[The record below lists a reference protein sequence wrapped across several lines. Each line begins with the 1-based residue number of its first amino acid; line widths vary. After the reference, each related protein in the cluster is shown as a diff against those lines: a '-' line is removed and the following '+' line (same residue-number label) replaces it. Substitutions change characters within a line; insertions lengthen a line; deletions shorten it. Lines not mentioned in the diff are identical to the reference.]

1 MKKYKI
7 LVLLA
12 LIYSHSVFAG
22 TWIEDSLG
30 FAFEFPRGWS
40 KAVLRNAETARIQ
53 FAKSNRDAILQI
65 DIVRRTKDYD
75 LDRFIEETVDTF
87 LKRYPDL
94 KVVREKILEE
104 EMQGFDESVFLVMHY
119 TEKKAVIS
127 NRFLFHK
134 KGNMYYVLQAK
145 TARIRY
151 QNYSRDFDMIMKT
164 FRAEPK
170 IRYRW
175 RNDSLAYLDPVRDEK
190 AIQYIS
196 ITIRPIDSYPTDKQ
210 QSNVQNDN
218 WLNSVDNFKNP
229 FSEDSDLPLSQPNTD
244 DMISPP
250 KNSDKD
256 KKPSSDTVIP
266 ETNGP
271 LIAPETNPI

>member
-1 MKKYKI
+1 MKTRVI
-7 LVLLA
+7 LVVLTLFTSGS
-12 LIYSHSVFAG
+12 LFAG

-40 KAVLRNAETARIQ
+40 KAVLRNSETARIQ
-53 FAKSNRDAILQI
+53 FAKANRDAILQI
-65 DIVRRTKDYD
+65 DVVRRTKEYD

-94 KVVREKILEE
+94 KVVREKVLEE
-104 EMQGFDESVFLVMHY
+104 EMQGFDESVFVVLHY

-145 TARIRY
+145 TPRSRFQQYAR
-151 QNYSRDFDMIMKT
+151 DLDMIMKT
-164 FRAEPK
+164 FRMEPK
-170 IRYRW
+170 VRTRW

-196 ITIRPIDSYPTDKQ
+196 ITIRPIETYPGEKQ
-210 QSNVQNDN
+210 NAPQGDT
-218 WLNSVDNFKNP
+218 WLNSVDGFKNP
-229 FSEDSDLPLSQPNTD
+229 FSDDSDVPISQTNTD
-244 DMISPP
+244 NMISPP
-250 KNSDKD
+250 STTNQDP
-256 KKPSSDTVIP
+256 KPTTT

-271 LIAPETNPI
+271 LVAPETDPL